1 MIRRPPKSTRTDTLF
16 PDTTLFRSPG
26 LTAGP
31 SLRDALE
38 TVAQKLDRARP
49 LGPAS
54 FVAYAEGLTEAYE
67 KRLAGMGD
75 TENQGGCTT
84 NLCVIDPDG
93 NLVALTQTLL
103 SLFGRRSAE
112 SQVGKECVS
121 KSRARR

>member
-75 TENQGGCTT
+75 TEKQGGCTPHH
-84 NLCVIDPDG
+84 CVLARVG
-93 NLVALTQTLL
+93 NLVALNPNML
-103 SLFGRRSAE
+103 SPSYE
-112 SQVGKECVS
+112 
-121 KSRARR
+121 